1 VGPDA
6 SGGDGSKKV
15 ARAAISHVFE
25 LGEDRLQQTGRERAE
40 RLRGEGRD
48 SRAARHMPA
57 RVNSIG
63 FHVLKHH
70 QAKIQQRRH
79 WFELGR

>member
-6 SGGDGSKKV
+6 SGNDGSKEV
-15 ARAAISHVFE
+15 ARAAVSHVFE
-25 LGEDRLQQTGRERAE
+25 LGEDRFQQTGRKRAE

-63 FHVLKHH
+63 FHVPRHH
-70 QAKIQQRRH
+70 QAKIQ
-79 WFELGR
+79 